1 MNSVPRRTAF
11 LAAVFCLFPLFAAE
25 AVLTLD
31 SDFDTDGFARVDFAA
46 NLDSARDL
54 AEQADGRVVLVGLS
68 RQGNFDYLGVA
79 RLDEDGSLDEDFGT
93 DGTTALLPGGTPMNF
108 GGADGKAVAIQPVD
122 QKIVIAGTW
131 NVNDGSGFQAMV
143 VRLLTDGTPD
153 PDFGTGGTSLVSLPG
168 IFNAVVETVSI
179 LDDGNIL
186 IAGGCNTS
194 GCVKGFV
201 ARLTEDGDLD
211 TNFGSGG
218 VYSIANPA
226 EEGGSIAFQSITPLA
241 GDKILLVGGNH
252 DVIVVRLLANGTP
265 DNTFSGD
272 GIATFNYSFKTIGE
286 FQLKTY
292 EEATS
297 VVVLSDGRLLI
308 AGSSMDPTNNDR
320 NAMLMRTTAAG
331 ALDTGFGTDG
341 WFFLPNSNKT
351 EAVFDIVQRPS
362 GDFVIAGLGFKPTQV
377 SFNASMTAT
386 LSAGF
391 PPQAINGLIV
401 LDDGRVVGAGEE
413 NVAALDYRF
422 VAVRFDAT
430 DLEEPD
436 CEACGELS
444 GDCRVTAA
452 DALSA
457 LKMAV
462 GQVDDDPRADYN
474 GDGDVTAADALAI
487 LKVAI
492 GSLAPSDA
500 CKA

>member
-1 MNSVPRRTAF
+1 MNNVLVRAAF
-11 LAAVFCLFPLFAAE
+11 LAAVFHLFPLPAAE
-25 AVLTLD
+25 AALTLD
-31 SDFDTDGFARVDFAA
+31 TDFDTDGFAHVDFAS

-79 RLDEDGSLDEDFGT
+79 RLDEDGSLDENFGE
-93 DGTTALLPGGTPMNF
+93 DGVTALLPGGTPMNF
-108 GGADGKAVAIQPVD
+108 GGADGKAVAIQPDD

-131 NVNDGSGFQAMV
+131 NVNDGSGLQAMV
-143 VRLLTDGTPD
+143 VRLNIDGTPD

-168 IFNAVVETVSI
+168 IFNAVVETVSV

-194 GCVKGFV
+194 GCVKGFL
-201 ARLTEDGDLD
+201 AKLTDEGDLI
-211 TNFGSGG
+211 TTFGTGG
-218 VYSIANPA
+218 VYSTPNPA
-226 EEGGSIAFQSITPLA
+226 LDGAAIAFQSITPLA
-241 GDKILLVGGNH
+241 GGKILLVGGYE
-252 DVIVVRLLANGTP
+252 DVIVVRLKDDGTP
-265 DNTFSGD
+265 DTTFSGD
-272 GIATFNYSFKTIGE
+272 GVANFNYSSVPFMDFE
-286 FQLKTY
+286 LKTY
-292 EEATS
+292 EEANG
-297 VVVLSDGRLLI
+297 VVVLEDGRLVI
-308 AGSSMDPTNNDR
+308 AGASMAPITNNRD
-320 NAMLMRTTAAG
+320 AMLMRVTASG
-331 ALDTGFGTDG
+331 ALDTSFGTGG
-341 WFFLPNSNKT
+341 WFFLPDNNKN
-351 EAVFDIVQRPS
+351 EAIYDIVRRPF

-377 SFNASMTAT
+377 SFNASFTAT

-413 NVAALDYRF
+413 NVAATDYRF
-422 VAVRFDAT
+422 VAVRLDAT

-462 GQVDDDPRADYN
+462 GQVEDDPNADYN